1 MCLPPGMHVAA
12 DRSERPRCGG
22 NEART
27 GGATHATIEDCT
39 TRRVGAAKKNRRLI
53 EAVGGKR
60 RIRLQEG
67 AEVPPTTLHF
77 GRECDVEHREVGFGV
92 FAIDDIHH
100 FLHDVGVCSRHVV
113 VFVEVVGQVVK
124 SALAALDHQFPI
136 AHADTEHIS
145 FVEFPVEGIVVL
157 LCLVVAG
164 EGGINGEAV
173 VDVALVV
180 LVGLGEVA
188 NAGHV
193 AEGGQEIVESKL
205 QVRDFAGLDL
215 TGPAHDEGN
224 TDTAFVSGTFESLEK
239 SVAVE
244 EGGIGSTLLVRS
256 VVGGEDHDGV
266 LVQAL
271 LLEFIE
277 NLSDVGVESSDH
289 GRKLRMGNLGA
300 VVAVAKLACELV
312 LLAEMVLVGEED
324 AIFGLREFGVRE
336 GVGED
341 AKEGLRTALLVEPFH
356 GLVVDEIG
364 GVLRAL
370 GVVGLCGHAVL
381 DVFLEDNA
389 VRLGV
394 ACRTTEGVEEVGIVS
409 VGLELTDVAKVF
421 VDAALVGRGDRRF
434 VASGPFAE
442 HAGGVAVGFE
452 DFGQN
457 LVVHVIGF
465 LSGPSVLEVGI
476 LAVEIGHAL
485 VAPIFFVATHVGV
498 SAVLSGHECGARRCG
513 DGATGIGLCETHAFG
528 GHAIDARGGNVL
540 LSVATEIAVAHVVT
554 HDVDDVGA
562 LLRMGGE
569 GGEGAESEEGV
580 GFIHDMR

>member
-1 MCLPPGMHVAA
+1 
-12 DRSERPRCGG
+12 
-22 NEART
+22 
-27 GGATHATIEDCT
+27 
-39 TRRVGAAKKNRRLI
+39 
-53 EAVGGKR
+53 
-60 RIRLQEG
+60 
-67 AEVPPTTLHF
+67 
-77 GRECDVEHREVGFGV
+77 
-92 FAIDDIHH
+92 
-100 FLHDVGVCSRHVV
+100 
-113 VFVEVVGQVVK
+113 
-124 SALAALDHQFPI
+124 
-136 AHADTEHIS
+136 
-145 FVEFPVEGIVVL
+145 VVL

-164 EGGINGEAV
+164 EGGINGDAV

-215 TGPAHDEGN
+215 TGPAHDEG
-224 TDTAFVSGTFESLEK
+224 DADAAFVSGTFESLEK

-271 LLEFIE
+271 LLEFVE
-277 NLSDVGVESSDH
+277 NLSDIGVESGDH
-289 GRKLRMGNLGA
+289 GRKLRMGDFGA

-336 GVGED
+336 RVGED
-341 AKEGLRTALLVEPFH
+341 AEEGLRAALLVEPFH
-356 GLVVDEIG
+356 GLVMDEVG

-370 GVVGLCGHAVL
+370 SVVGLGGHAVL

-389 VRLGV
+389 MRLGV
-394 ACRTTEGVEEVGIVS
+394 ASRTAEGVEEVGIIS

-421 VDAALVGRGDRRF
+421 VDAALVGRGDGRF

-465 LSGPSVLEVGI
+465 LSGPSVLKVGI

-485 VAPIFFVATHVGV
+485 IAPIFFVATHVGV
-498 SAVLSGHECGARRCG
+498 SAVLSGHERSTRRCG
-513 DGATGIGLCETHAFG
+513 NRATGIGLRETHAFG
-528 GHAIDARGGNVL
+528 GHAVDARGRDVL

-569 GGEGAESEEGV
+569 GGKGTESEEGV

>member
-1 MCLPPGMHVAA
+1 M
-12 DRSERPRCGG
+12 
-22 NEART
+22 
-27 GGATHATIEDCT
+27 
-39 TRRVGAAKKNRRLI
+39 
-53 EAVGGKR
+53 
-60 RIRLQEG
+60 QEG
-67 AEVPPTTLHF
+67 AEILSTTSHF
-77 GRECDVEHREVGFGV
+77 GRKCDVEHREVGFGV

-113 VFVEVVGQVVK
+113 VFVEVVGQVVE
-124 SALAALDHQFPI
+124 SAFAALDHQFPI
-136 AHADTEHIS
+136 AHADTEHIG

-164 EGGINGEAV
+164 EGRINGDAV

-205 QVRDFAGLDL
+205 QVGDFAGLDL
-215 TGPAHDEGN
+215 TGPAHDEG
-224 TDTAFVSGTFESLEK
+224 DADAAFVSGTFESLEK

-244 EGGIGSTLLVRS
+244 EGRIGSTLLVRS

-266 LVQAL
+266 LVKAL
-271 LLEFIE
+271 LLEFVE
-277 NLSDVGVESSDH
+277 NLSDIGVESGDH
-289 GRKLRMGNLGA
+289 GRKLRMGDFGA

-336 GVGED
+336 RVGED
-341 AKEGLRTALLVEPFH
+341 AEEGLRAALLVEPFH
-356 GLVVDEIG
+356 RLVMDEVG

-389 VRLGV
+389 VCLGV
-394 ACRTTEGVEEVGIVS
+394 ACRTAEGVEEVGIIS

-421 VDAALVGRGDRRF
+421 VDAALVGRGDGRF

-465 LSGPSVLEVGI
+465 LSGPSVLKVGI

-513 DGATGIGLCETHAFG
+513 DGATGIGLRETHAFG
-528 GHAIDARGGNVL
+528 GHAVDARGRDVL

-569 GGEGAESEEGV
+569 GGKGTESEEGV

>member
-1 MCLPPGMHVAA
+1 MSRATREAYGQTLVELVNEGHDIVAVDA
-12 DRSERPRCGG
+12 DLAGSTKLADLQKAFPQRMVDVGIAEQNMVGVASGLSLTG
-22 NEART
+22 RT
-27 GGATHATIEDCT
+27 VFTGSFAVFATGRAYDQIRNTVCDSGLNVKICPTHAGITVGEDGATH
-39 TRRVGAAKKNRRLI
+39 
-53 EAVGGKR
+53 
-60 RIRLQEG
+60 Q
-67 AEVPPTTLHF
+67 
-77 GRECDVEHREVGFGV
+77 
-92 FAIDDIHH
+92 
-100 FLHDVGVCSRHVV
+100 
-113 VFVEVVGQVVK
+113 
-124 SALAALDHQFPI
+124 
-136 AHADTEHIS
+136 
-145 FVEFPVEGIVVL
+145 
-157 LCLVVAG
+157 
-164 EGGINGEAV
+164 
-173 VDVALVV
+173 
-180 LVGLGEVA
+180 
-188 NAGHV
+188 
-193 AEGGQEIVESKL
+193 
-205 QVRDFAGLDL
+205 
-215 TGPAHDEGN
+215 
-224 TDTAFVSGTFESLEK
+224 SLEE

-244 EGGIGSTLLVRS
+244 EGGIGSPLLVRS

-271 LLEFIE
+271 LLEFVE
-277 NLSDVGVESSDH
+277 NLSDIGVETRDH
-289 GRKLRMGNLGA
+289 GRKLRMGDFGA

-341 AKEGLRTALLVEPFH
+341 AEEGLRAALLVEPFH
-356 GLVVDEIG
+356 GLVVDEVG

-370 GVVGLCGHAVL
+370 GVVGLGGHAVL

-394 ACRTTEGVEEVGIVS
+394 ACRTAEGVEEVGIIS

-421 VDAALVGRGDRRF
+421 VDAALVGRGDGRF

-513 DGATGIGLCETHAFG
+513 DGATGIGLRETHAFG
-528 GHAIDARGGNVL
+528 GHAVDTRGRNVL

-562 LLRMGGE
+562 LLRMG
-569 GGEGAESEEGV
+569 
-580 GFIHDMR
+580 

>member
-1 MCLPPGMHVAA
+1 M
-12 DRSERPRCGG
+12 
-22 NEART
+22 
-27 GGATHATIEDCT
+27 
-39 TRRVGAAKKNRRLI
+39 
-53 EAVGGKR
+53 

-67 AEVPPTTLHF
+67 AEVLPTTSHF

-113 VFVEVVGQVVK
+113 VFVEVVGQVVE
-124 SALAALDHQFPI
+124 SALAAIDHQFPI
-136 AHADTEHIS
+136 AHADTEHIG

-157 LCLVVAG
+157 LCLVIAG
-164 EGGINGEAV
+164 EGGINGDAV

-188 NAGHV
+188 NTSHV
-193 AEGGQEIVESKL
+193 AEGGQEIIEGKL
-205 QVRDFAGLDL
+205 QVGDFAGLDL
-215 TGPAHDEGN
+215 TGPAHDEG
-224 TDTAFVSGTFESLEK
+224 DADAAFVGGTFESLEK

-271 LLEFIE
+271 LLEFVE
-277 NLSDVGVESSDH
+277 NLTDVGVETRDH
-289 GRKLRMGNLGA
+289 GRKLRMGDFGA

-336 GVGED
+336 SVGED
-341 AKEGLRTALLVEPFH
+341 AEEGLRAALLVEPFH
-356 GLVVDEIG
+356 GLVVDEVG

-381 DVFLEDNA
+381 DVFLKDNA
-389 VRLGV
+389 VCLGV
-394 ACRTTEGVEEVGIVS
+394 ACRTAEGVEEVGIIS

-421 VDAALVGRGDRRF
+421 VDAALVGRGDGRF

-498 SAVLSGHECGARRCG
+498 SAVLSGHERGARRCG
-513 DGATGIGLCETHAFG
+513 DGATGIGLRETHAFG
-528 GHAIDARGGNVL
+528 GHAVDARGGNVL